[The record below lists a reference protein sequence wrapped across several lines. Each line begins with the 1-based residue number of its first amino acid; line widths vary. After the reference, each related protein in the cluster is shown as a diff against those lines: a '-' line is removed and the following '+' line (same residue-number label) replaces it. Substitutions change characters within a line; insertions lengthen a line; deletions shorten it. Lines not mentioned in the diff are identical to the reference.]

1 MMFGLFALATAAI
14 FFGAAFYVNFAEQSA
29 RLSLDDR
36 SLLASLACRH
46 RLCQLIRKWANAR
59 GPHRAWPCRDP
70 DLHQRVVQTGV
81 WLWLA
86 GALVLVANWPYTLLV
101 IVPTN
106 NTLMATD
113 PAQANPKTRQLIRK
127 WGRLHAVRT
136 ALGLAA
142 TLIFISVSLR

>member
-1 MMFGLFALATAAI
+1 MP
-14 FFGAAFYVNFAEQSA
+14 SS
-29 RLSLDDR
+29 R
-36 SLLASLACRH
+36 
-46 RLCQLIRKWANAR
+46 R
-59 GPHRAWPCRDP
+59 GSISTTGRPA
-70 DLHQRVVQTGV
+70 GV

-113 PAQANPKTRQLIRK
+113 PAQADPKTRQLIRK
-127 WGRLHAVRT
+127 WGKLHAVRT

>member
-1 MMFGLFALATAAI
+1 MMFGLFALASAAI

-36 SLLASLACRH
+36 SLLAEWRPAYKRGFITQASLAVIGFV
-46 RLCQLIRKWANAR
+46 LGIL
-59 GPHRAWPCRDP
+59 AWW
-70 DLHQRVVQTGV
+70 QTGV
-81 WLWLA
+81 WLWLI
-86 GALVLVANWPYTLLV
+86 GALLLLANWPYTLLV
-101 IVPTN
+101 IMPTN

-113 PAQANPKTRQLIRK
+113 PAQANLETRQLIRK

-142 TLIFISVSLR
+142 TLIFISASLR

>member
-1 MMFGLFALATAAI
+1 MMFGLFALASAAI

-36 SLLASLACRH
+36 SLLVEWKPAYKRGFVMQASLAVVGFV
-46 RLCQLIRKWANAR
+46 LGIL
-59 GPHRAWPCRDP
+59 AWW
-70 DLHQRVVQTGV
+70 QTGV
-81 WLWLA
+81 WLWLI
-86 GALVLVANWPYTLLV
+86 GALVLLANWPYTLLV

-127 WGRLHAVRT
+127 WASLHAVRT

-142 TLIFISVSLR
+142 TLIFISASLR

>member
-1 MMFGLFALATAAI
+1 MFGLFALATAAI
-14 FFGAAFYVNFAEQSA
+14 FFGSAFYVNFAEQSA
-29 RLSLDDR
+29 RLNLDDR
-36 SLLASLACRH
+36 
-46 RLCQLIRKWANAR
+46 
-59 GPHRAWPCRDP
+59 
-70 DLHQRVVQTGV
+70 QTGV
-81 WLWLA
+81 WLWLV

-142 TLIFISVSLR
+142 TLIFISASLR